1 MKNKMKNN
9 LFKILL
15 NDKNVNN
22 YTKAL
27 IIILQMNYFD
37 KIYIPNKLLMNKLNI
52 NKYNASR
59 LIKQL
64 ENNKV
69 IRVRYYEN
77 KRYITIVDNP
87 EYNKNLDYF
96 DNYDWLSEEEEL

>member
-1 MKNKMKNN
+1 MSIMKNN
-9 LFKILL
+9 LFKLLL

-27 IIILQMNYFD
+27 IIISQMNYFD

-52 NKYNASR
+52 DKKSVIRIVNK
-59 LIKQL
+59 LK
-64 ENNKV
+64 ENKV

-77 KRYITIVDNP
+77 KRYITIIDKS

>member
-1 MKNKMKNN
+1 MKNN
-9 LFKILL
+9 LFNLL
-15 NDKNVNN
+15 MNDKNVNN

-27 IIILQMNYFD
+27 IIISQMNYFD

-69 IRVRYYEN
+69 IKVRYYEN
-77 KRYITIVDNP
+77 KRYVKIIDKP

-96 DNYDWLSEEEEL
+96 NNSVYDWLSEEEKL

>member
-1 MKNKMKNN
+1 MKNN
-9 LFKILL
+9 LFKLLL

-27 IIILQMNYFD
+27 IIISQMNYFD

-52 NKYNASR
+52 DKKSVIRIVNK
-59 LIKQL
+59 LK
-64 ENNKV
+64 ENKV

-77 KRYITIVDNP
+77 KRYITIIDKP